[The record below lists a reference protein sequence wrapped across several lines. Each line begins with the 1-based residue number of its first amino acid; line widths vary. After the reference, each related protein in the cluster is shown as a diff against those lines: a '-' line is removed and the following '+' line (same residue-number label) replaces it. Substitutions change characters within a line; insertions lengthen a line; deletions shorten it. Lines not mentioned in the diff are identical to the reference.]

1 MHNWSIAIAVSILS
15 SFVINVYA
23 IESEAQQIEFAPNS
37 QDRQDARTRQIN
49 FTLNTQSA
57 QTFADLMQQ
66 AELVAT
72 NLIQQGFAQSSSVQE
87 MSVSILAERNGQ
99 EAPLLMSNVSRPD
112 WQKQPIIPQW
122 TRYFYSSAALL
133 GFLNPSSDPS
143 SSPPNQEAARQLPSP
158 TQPSSGSTPPTSEQ
172 PSPSTP
178 VSVPTPPTI
187 SPSTTRTTPPAPPSP
202 VPETSRPGGASLEEN
217 DPGYR

>member
-1 MHNWSIAIAVSILS
+1 MRHWSIAIAVSILS
-15 SFVINVYA
+15 SVINVDA
-23 IESEAQQIEFAPNS
+23 IKSEAQQIEFAPNS
-37 QDRQDARTRQIN
+37 QDRQDAQTRQIN

-72 NLIQQGFAQSSSVQE
+72 NLIQQGFAQSPSVQK

-99 EAPLLMSNVSRPD
+99 QAPLLMSKVSRPD
-112 WQKQPIIPQW
+112 WQKQPIVPQW

-133 GFLNPSSDPS
+133 GFLNPNLEASPS
-143 SSPPNQEAARQLPSP
+143 NPEAARQFPP
-158 TQPSSGSTPPTSEQ
+158 TQPSEPTPPTSEQ

-178 VSVPTPPTI
+178 VSVPTPPAI
-187 SPSTTRTTPPAPPSP
+187 SPSTTQTTPPAPPSP
-202 VPETSRPGGASLEEN
+202 TPNTSRPGGASLEEN